1 MLRHIVRDLEQ
12 NPEHVVSEEQYME
25 QLKQHFSDDEA
36 WSQLETIINWGRYA
50 ELFSYVEDRGVF
62 RLEDPELSDTTEEE
76 RV

>member
-1 MLRHIVRDLEQ
+1 
-12 NPEHVVSEEQYME
+12 ME

-62 RLEDPELSDTTEEE
+62 RLEDPETTDAAEEGA
-76 RV
+76 